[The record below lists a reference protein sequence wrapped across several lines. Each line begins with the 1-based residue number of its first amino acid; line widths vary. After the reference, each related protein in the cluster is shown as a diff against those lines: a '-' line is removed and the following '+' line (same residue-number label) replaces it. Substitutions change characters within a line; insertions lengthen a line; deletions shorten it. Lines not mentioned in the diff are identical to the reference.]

1 MSPSE
6 SCFSPFCHS
15 SSLFPPSTV
24 DIICEANKRLLV
36 AISVPGQYGSTLCP
50 HNRYVVSFAFSGFW
64 EGGLNNANRYCIF
77 VANSLPLH
85 QFYEPNGKVM
95 QLDKLKVS
103 APSVLRLIPDEL
115 LAKLARDTKVDYC
128 AKVLKGERLFYLL
141 VYAFLCADRLS
152 QRKLETVFSS
162 QQFKSLF
169 NFSVDMKVTRSS
181 ISTRL
186 STIGLDFFEQA
197 YELIYNKLSS
207 LYTEKE
213 ISDMYLVRIDSSMV
227 AETCNKLKQ
236 GFTVGRKSEGKDDRR
251 QIKYTMAYDGFAAKL
266 AEVLSEPTYLSEDKA
281 MPKVLEGLIKKD
293 KNHQNLYVFD
303 RGLTAL
309 DSYKKVSQA
318 DAVFVGRINTNR
330 KMKVVRSLMT
340 DETDRDLGKME
351 LTDDVIVHLYNR
363 GHEEDSQEFRVVKA
377 TFKERKNTMR
387 KPSGR
392 ANFKKVEQ
400 DVYFIT
406 NVTNATGELCLT
418 PQEIAETYRRRWDIE
433 VFYRFLKQELSFS
446 HFLSTSDNGIKVIL
460 YMTLITAMLIMIY
473 KRLNGIGY
481 SDAKFCFKLQLED
494 WIIDLNV
501 AIKTCGPEYKKAMQ
515 AVRNRIP

>member
-1 MSPSE
+1 
-6 SCFSPFCHS
+6 
-15 SSLFPPSTV
+15 
-24 DIICEANKRLLV
+24 
-36 AISVPGQYGSTLCP
+36 
-50 HNRYVVSFAFSGFW
+50 
-64 EGGLNNANRYCIF
+64 
-77 VANSLPLH
+77 
-85 QFYEPNGKVM
+85 M

-103 APSVLRLIPDEL
+103 APSVLRMIPDEL

-141 VYAFLCADRLS
+141 VYALLCADRLS
-152 QRKLETVFSS
+152 QRKLEAVFAS

-186 STIGLDFFEQA
+186 STVNLDFFEQA
-197 YELIYNKLSS
+197 YGLLYERLSS

-213 ISDMYLVRIDSSMV
+213 IRDMYLVRIDSSMV
-227 AETCNKLKQ
+227 AETCNKLKA
-236 GFTVGRKSEGKDDRR
+236 GFNVGRKAEGRDDRR
-251 QIKYTMAYDGFAAKL
+251 QIKYTIAYDGFAAKL
-266 AEVLSEPTYLSEDKA
+266 AEVLSEPIYLSEDKA

-303 RGLTAL
+303 RGLMAL
-309 DSYKKVSQA
+309 ANYKKVSLA

-330 KMKVVRSLMT
+330 KMKVVRSLMAE
-340 DETDRDLGKME
+340 DTDRDLGKLE
-351 LTDDVIVHLYNR
+351 LTDDVIVHLYNKE
-363 GHEEDSQEFRVVKA
+363 EEDPQEFRVVKA
-377 TFKERKNTMR
+377 RFKAPTDTARKSPGKTNR
-387 KPSGR
+387 K
-392 ANFKKVEQ
+392 KTEQ
-400 DVYFIT
+400 EVYFIT
-406 NVTNATGELCLT
+406 NVTNDPGKLQLT

-494 WIIDLNV
+494 WIINLNV
-501 AIKTCGPEYKKAMQ
+501 AIKTSGPEYKKAMQ
-515 AVRNRIP
+515 AARDRIP

>member
-1 MSPSE
+1 MTCILPYTH
-6 SCFSPFCHS
+6 F
-15 SSLFPPSTV
+15 L
-24 DIICEANKRLLV
+24 DA
-36 AISVPGQYGSTLCP
+36 
-50 HNRYVVSFAFSGFW
+50 
-64 EGGLNNANRYCIF
+64 GLNNANSYCTF
-77 VANSLPLH
+77 ASNCLPLH
-85 QFYEPNGKVM
+85 QFHEINAKVM

-103 APSVLRLIPDEL
+103 APSVLRMIPDEM

-128 AKVLKGERLFYLL
+128 AKVLKGERLFYLM

-152 QRKLETVFSS
+152 QRKLEVVFAS

-186 STIGLDFFEQA
+186 STINLDFFEQS
-197 YELIYNKLSS
+197 YELLYESLSS

-213 ISDMYLVRIDSSMV
+213 IRDMYLVRIDSSMV
-227 AETCNKLKQ
+227 AETCNKLKE
-236 GFTVGRKSEGKDDRR
+236 GFTVGRKAEGKDDRK
-251 QIKYTMAYDGFAAKL
+251 QIKYTMAYDGFAVKL

-281 MPKVLEGLIKKD
+281 MPKVLDGLIKKD
-293 KNHQNLYVFD
+293 KNHQNLYVLD

-309 DSYKKVSQA
+309 DNYKKVSLA

-340 DETDRDLGKME
+340 EDTDRDLGKLE
-351 LTDDVIVHLYNR
+351 LVDDVIVRLYNQK
-363 GHEEDSQEFRVVKA
+363 HEEDPQEFRVVKA
-377 TFKERKNTMR
+377 R
-387 KPSGR
+387 
-392 ANFKKVEQ
+392 FKKPTNTARKSPRGTNRKKTEQ

-406 NVTNATGELCLT
+406 NVTNEPGKLQLT

-515 AVRNRIP
+515 AVRDRIP

>member
-1 MSPSE
+1 M
-6 SCFSPFCHS
+6 
-15 SSLFPPSTV
+15 
-24 DIICEANKRLLV
+24 
-36 AISVPGQYGSTLCP
+36 
-50 HNRYVVSFAFSGFW
+50 
-64 EGGLNNANRYCIF
+64 
-77 VANSLPLH
+77 
-85 QFYEPNGKVM
+85 
-95 QLDKLKVS
+95 
-103 APSVLRLIPDEL
+103 IPDEL

-141 VYAFLCADRLS
+141 VYALLCADRLS
-152 QRKLETVFSS
+152 QRKLEAVFAS

-186 STIGLDFFEQA
+186 STVNLDFFEQA
-197 YELIYNKLSS
+197 YGLLYERLSS

-213 ISDMYLVRIDSSMV
+213 IRDMYLVRIDSSMV
-227 AETCNKLKQ
+227 AETCNKLKA
-236 GFTVGRKSEGKDDRR
+236 GFTVGRKAEGRDDRK

-266 AEVLSEPTYLSEDKA
+266 AEVLSEPVYLSEDKA

-303 RGLTAL
+303 RGLMAL
-309 DSYKKVSQA
+309 DNYKKASLA

-330 KMKVVRSLMT
+330 RMKLVRSLMT
-340 DETDRDLGKME
+340 EDTDRDLGKLE
-351 LTDDVIVHLYNR
+351 LVDDVIVHLYNQK
-363 GHEEDSQEFRVVKA
+363 HEEDPQEFRVVKA
-377 TFKERKNTMR
+377 RFKEPTDTVRKSPGGTNR
-387 KPSGR
+387 K
-392 ANFKKVEQ
+392 KTEQ
-400 DVYFIT
+400 EVYFIT
-406 NVTNATGELCLT
+406 NVTNEPGKLQLT
-418 PQEIAETYRRRWDIE
+418 PKEIAETYRRRWDIE

-501 AIKTCGPEYKKAMQ
+501 AIKTSGPEYKKAMQ

>member
-1 MSPSE
+1 MSTPK
-6 SCFSPFCHS
+6 CLDANIAFRT
-15 SSLFPPSTV
+15 LL
-24 DIICEANKRLLV
+24 EA
-36 AISVPGQYGSTLCP
+36 
-50 HNRYVVSFAFSGFW
+50 
-64 EGGLNNANRYCIF
+64 GLNNANSYCAF
-77 VANSLPLH
+77 AFDFLPLH
-85 QFYEPNGKVM
+85 LIHEINAKVM

-103 APSVLRLIPDEL
+103 APSVLRMIPDEL

-141 VYAFLCADRLS
+141 VYALLCADRLS
-152 QRKLETVFSS
+152 QRKLEAVFAS

-186 STIGLDFFEQA
+186 STVNLDFFEQA
-197 YELIYNKLSS
+197 YGLLYESLSS

-213 ISDMYLVRIDSSMV
+213 IRDMYLVRIDSSMV
-227 AETCNKLKQ
+227 AETCNKLKK
-236 GFTVGRKSEGKDDRR
+236 GFTVGRKAEGRDDRK

-293 KNHQNLYVFD
+293 KNHQNLYVLD

-309 DSYKKVSQA
+309 DNYKKVSLA
-318 DAVFVGRINTNR
+318 DAAFVGRINTNR
-330 KMKVVRSLMT
+330 KMKIARSLMT
-340 DETDRDLGKME
+340 EDTDRDLGRLE
-351 LTDDVIVHLYNR
+351 LVDDVIVHLYNQK
-363 GHEEDSQEFRVVKA
+363 HEEDPQEFRVVKA
-377 TFKERKNTMR
+377 RFKEPTDTARRSPGGTNRKKT
-387 KPSGR
+387 
-392 ANFKKVEQ
+392 EQ
-400 DVYFIT
+400 EVYFIT
-406 NVTNATGELCLT
+406 NVTNAPGQLQLT
-418 PQEIAETYRRRWDIE
+418 PQEIAEAYRRRWDIE

>member
-1 MSPSE
+1 
-6 SCFSPFCHS
+6 
-15 SSLFPPSTV
+15 
-24 DIICEANKRLLV
+24 
-36 AISVPGQYGSTLCP
+36 
-50 HNRYVVSFAFSGFW
+50 
-64 EGGLNNANRYCIF
+64 
-77 VANSLPLH
+77 
-85 QFYEPNGKVM
+85 M

-103 APSVLRLIPDEL
+103 APSVLRMIPDEL

-141 VYAFLCADRLS
+141 VYALLCADRLS
-152 QRKLETVFSS
+152 QRKLEAVFAS

-186 STIGLDFFEQA
+186 STVNLDFFEQA
-197 YELIYNKLSS
+197 YGLLYERLSS

-213 ISDMYLVRIDSSMV
+213 IRDMYLVRIDSSMV
-227 AETCNKLKQ
+227 AETCNKLKA
-236 GFTVGRKSEGKDDRR
+236 GFTVGRKAEGRDDRR

-266 AEVLSEPTYLSEDKA
+266 AEVLSEPIYLSEDKA

-303 RGLTAL
+303 RGLMAL
-309 DSYKKVSQA
+309 ANYKKVSLA

-340 DETDRDLGKME
+340 EDTDRDLGKLE
-351 LTDDVIVHLYNR
+351 LTDDVIVHLYNKE
-363 GHEEDSQEFRVVKA
+363 EEDPQEFRVVKA
-377 TFKERKNTMR
+377 RFKAPTDTARKSPGKTNR
-387 KPSGR
+387 K
-392 ANFKKVEQ
+392 KTEQ
-400 DVYFIT
+400 EVYFIT
-406 NVTNATGELCLT
+406 NVINAPGKLQLT

-501 AIKTCGPEYKKAMQ
+501 AIKTSGPEYKKAMQ
-515 AVRNRIP
+515 AARDRIP

>member
-1 MSPSE
+1 MSTPK
-6 SCFSPFCHS
+6 CLDANIAFRT
-15 SSLFPPSTV
+15 LL
-24 DIICEANKRLLV
+24 EA
-36 AISVPGQYGSTLCP
+36 
-50 HNRYVVSFAFSGFW
+50 
-64 EGGLNNANRYCIF
+64 GLNNANSYCAF
-77 VANSLPLH
+77 AFDFLPLH
-85 QFYEPNGKVM
+85 LIHEINAKVM

-103 APSVLRLIPDEL
+103 APSVLRMIPDEL

-141 VYAFLCADRLS
+141 VYALLCADRLS
-152 QRKLETVFSS
+152 QRKLEAVFAS

-169 NFSVDMKVTRSS
+169 NFSVDMKVMRSS

-186 STIGLDFFEQA
+186 ATVNLDFFEQA
-197 YELIYNKLSS
+197 YGLLYESLSS

-213 ISDMYLVRIDSSMV
+213 IRDMYLVRIDSSMV
-227 AETCNKLKQ
+227 AETCNKLKK
-236 GFTVGRKSEGKDDRR
+236 GFTVGRKAEGRDDRK

-293 KNHQNLYVFD
+293 KNHQNLYVLD

-309 DSYKKVSQA
+309 DNYKKVSLA
-318 DAVFVGRINTNR
+318 DAAFVGRINTNR
-330 KMKVVRSLMT
+330 KMKIARSLMT
-340 DETDRDLGKME
+340 EDTDRDLGRLE
-351 LTDDVIVHLYNR
+351 LVDDVIVHLYNQK
-363 GHEEDSQEFRVVKA
+363 HEEDPQEFRVVKA
-377 TFKERKNTMR
+377 RFKEPTDTARRSPGGTNRKKT
-387 KPSGR
+387 
-392 ANFKKVEQ
+392 EQ
-400 DVYFIT
+400 EVYFIT
-406 NVTNATGELCLT
+406 NVTNEPGKLQLT
-418 PQEIAETYRRRWDIE
+418 PQEIAEAYRRRWDIE

>member
-1 MSPSE
+1 MSTPK
-6 SCFSPFCHS
+6 C
-15 SSLFPPSTV
+15 L
-24 DIICEANKRLLV
+24 DAII
-36 AISVPGQYGSTLCP
+36 
-50 HNRYVVSFAFSGFW
+50 AFSANL
-64 EGGLNNANRYCIF
+64 EAGLNNANSYCAF
-77 VANSLPLH
+77 ASNCLPLH
-85 QFYEPNGKVM
+85 LFHEINAKVM

-103 APSVLRLIPDEL
+103 APLVLRMIPDEM

-152 QRKLETVFSS
+152 QRKLEAVFAG
-162 QQFKSLF
+162 QHFKALF

-186 STIGLDFFEQA
+186 STINLDFFEQA
-197 YELIYNKLSS
+197 YELLYERLSS

-213 ISDMYLVRIDSSMV
+213 IRDMYLVRIDSSMV
-227 AETCNKLKQ
+227 AETCNKLKE
-236 GFTVGRKSEGKDDRR
+236 GFTVGRKAEGRDDRK

-266 AEVLSEPTYLSEDKA
+266 AEVLSKPTYLSEDMA
-281 MPKVLEGLIKKD
+281 MPKVLDGLIKKD
-293 KNHQNLYVFD
+293 KNHQNLYVLD

-309 DSYKKVSQA
+309 DNYKKVSQA

-330 KMKVVRSLMT
+330 RMKVVRSLMAE
-340 DETDRDLGKME
+340 DTDRDLGKLE
-351 LTDDVIVHLYNR
+351 LTDDVIVHLYDQK
-363 GHEEDSQEFRVVKA
+363 HKEDSQEFRVVKA
-377 TFKERKNTMR
+377 MFKKPTNTARKS
-387 KPSGR
+387 PSG
-392 ANFKKVEQ
+392 ANRKKTEQ

-406 NVTNATGELCLT
+406 NVTNAPGKIQLK
-418 PQEIAETYRRRWDIE
+418 PQEIAEAYRRRWDIE

-473 KRLNGIGY
+473 KRMNGIGY
-481 SDAKFCFKLQLED
+481 SEAKFCFKLQLED
-494 WIIDLNV
+494 WVIDLNV

>member
-1 MSPSE
+1 
-6 SCFSPFCHS
+6 
-15 SSLFPPSTV
+15 
-24 DIICEANKRLLV
+24 
-36 AISVPGQYGSTLCP
+36 
-50 HNRYVVSFAFSGFW
+50 
-64 EGGLNNANRYCIF
+64 
-77 VANSLPLH
+77 
-85 QFYEPNGKVM
+85 M

-103 APSVLRLIPDEL
+103 APSVLRMIPDEL
-115 LAKLARDTKVDYC
+115 LAKLAASTKVDYC

-152 QRKLETVFSS
+152 QRKLEAVFAS

-186 STIGLDFFEQA
+186 STIGLDFFVQA
-197 YELIYNKLSS
+197 YELIYSRLSS

-213 ISDMYLVRIDSSMV
+213 IREMYLVRIDSSMV

-236 GFTVGRKSEGKDDRR
+236 GFTVGRKAKGRDDRK

-266 AEVLSEPTYLSEDKA
+266 AEVLSEPTYLSEDMA

-293 KNHQNLYVFD
+293 KNHQNLYVLD
-303 RGLTAL
+303 RGLMAL
-309 DSYKKVSQA
+309 DNYKKVSLA

-340 DETDRDLGKME
+340 EDTDRDLGRLK
-351 LTDDVIVHLYNR
+351 LVDDVIVHLYNQK
-363 GHEEDSQEFRVVKA
+363 HEEDLQEFRVVKA
-377 TFKERKNTMR
+377 RFKEPTNTARKSPGGTNR
-387 KPSGR
+387 K
-392 ANFKKVEQ
+392 KTEQ

-406 NVTNATGELCLT
+406 NVTNEPGKLQLT
-418 PQEIAETYRRRWDIE
+418 PQEIAETYKRRWDIE

>member
-1 MSPSE
+1 MSTPKCLDANIAFQTLLE
-6 SCFSPFCHS
+6 S
-15 SSLFPPSTV
+15 
-24 DIICEANKRLLV
+24 
-36 AISVPGQYGSTLCP
+36 
-50 HNRYVVSFAFSGFW
+50 
-64 EGGLNNANRYCIF
+64 GLNNANSYCAF
-77 VANSLPLH
+77 ASNCLPLH
-85 QFYEPNGKVM
+85 LFHEINAKVM

-103 APSVLRLIPDEL
+103 APSVLRLIPDEM

-152 QRKLETVFSS
+152 QRKLEAVFAS

-186 STIGLDFFEQA
+186 STINLDFFEQS
-197 YELIYNKLSS
+197 YELLYERLSS

-213 ISDMYLVRIDSSMV
+213 IRDMYLVRIDSSMV
-227 AETCNKLKQ
+227 AETCNKLKE
-236 GFTVGRKSEGKDDRR
+236 GFTVGRKAEGKDDRK

-293 KNHQNLYVFD
+293 KNHQNLYVLD

-309 DSYKKVSQA
+309 DNYKKVSLA

-340 DETDRDLGKME
+340 EDTDRDLGRLE
-351 LTDDVIVHLYNR
+351 LVDDVIVHLYNQK
-363 GHEEDSQEFRVVKA
+363 HEEDPQEFRVVKA
-377 TFKERKNTMR
+377 RFKEPTNTARKSPGGTNR
-387 KPSGR
+387 K
-392 ANFKKVEQ
+392 KTEQ

-406 NVTNATGELCLT
+406 NVTNEPGKLQLT

-494 WIIDLNV
+494 WVIDLNV

>member
-1 MSPSE
+1 
-6 SCFSPFCHS
+6 
-15 SSLFPPSTV
+15 
-24 DIICEANKRLLV
+24 
-36 AISVPGQYGSTLCP
+36 
-50 HNRYVVSFAFSGFW
+50 
-64 EGGLNNANRYCIF
+64 
-77 VANSLPLH
+77 
-85 QFYEPNGKVM
+85 M

-103 APSVLRLIPDEL
+103 APSVLRMIPDEL
-115 LAKLARDTKVDYC
+115 LAELAKDTKVDYC

-141 VYAFLCADRLS
+141 VYALLCADRLS
-152 QRKLETVFSS
+152 QRKLEAVFAS

-186 STIGLDFFEQA
+186 STVNLDFFEQA
-197 YELIYNKLSS
+197 YGLIYERLSS

-213 ISDMYLVRIDSSMV
+213 IRDMYLVRIDSSMV
-227 AETCNKLKQ
+227 AETCNKLKE
-236 GFTVGRKSEGKDDRR
+236 GFTVGRKAEGRNDRK

-266 AEVLSEPTYLSEDKA
+266 AEVLSKPTYLSEDKA

-293 KNHQNLYVFD
+293 KNHQNLYVLD
-303 RGLTAL
+303 RGLSAL
-309 DSYKKVSQA
+309 DNYKKVSQA
-318 DAVFVGRINTNR
+318 DAMFVGRINTNR

-340 DETDRDLGKME
+340 EDTDRDLGKLE
-351 LTDDVIVHLYNR
+351 LTDDVIVHLYNKER
-363 GHEEDSQEFRVVKA
+363 EEDPHEFRVVKA
-377 TFKERKNTMR
+377 RFKEPTNTARKSPRGTNR
-387 KPSGR
+387 K
-392 ANFKKVEQ
+392 KTEQ

-406 NVTNATGELCLT
+406 NVTNEPGKLQLK
-418 PQEIAETYRRRWDIE
+418 PQEIAEAYRRRWDIE

-473 KRLNGIGY
+473 KRLNDIGY
-481 SDAKFCFKLQLED
+481 SEAKFCFKLQLED

-515 AVRNRIP
+515 AVRNKIP

>member
-1 MSPSE
+1 
-6 SCFSPFCHS
+6 
-15 SSLFPPSTV
+15 
-24 DIICEANKRLLV
+24 
-36 AISVPGQYGSTLCP
+36 
-50 HNRYVVSFAFSGFW
+50 
-64 EGGLNNANRYCIF
+64 
-77 VANSLPLH
+77 
-85 QFYEPNGKVM
+85 M

-103 APSVLRLIPDEL
+103 APAVLRMIPDEL
-115 LAKLARDTKVDYC
+115 LAKLARNTKVDYC
-128 AKVLKGERLFYLL
+128 AKVLKG
-141 VYAFLCADRLS
+141 YALLCADRLS
-152 QRKLETVFSS
+152 QRKLEAVFAS
-162 QQFKSLF
+162 QHFKSLF

-186 STIGLDFFEQA
+186 STVNLDFFEQA
-197 YELIYNKLSS
+197 YGLLYERFSS

-213 ISDMYLVRIDSSMV
+213 IRDMYLVRIDSSMV
-227 AETCNKLKQ
+227 AETCNKLKA
-236 GFTVGRKSEGKDDRR
+236 GFTVGRKAEGRDDRR

-266 AEVLSEPTYLSEDKA
+266 AEVLSEPVYLSEDKA

-303 RGLTAL
+303 RGLMAL
-309 DSYKKVSQA
+309 DNYKKVSLA
-318 DAVFVGRINTNR
+318 DAAFVGRINTNR

-340 DETDRDLGKME
+340 EDTDRDLGKLE
-351 LTDDVIVHLYNR
+351 LTDDVIVHLYNKE
-363 GHEEDSQEFRVVKA
+363 EEDPQEFRVVKA
-377 TFKERKNTMR
+377 RFKAPTDTARKSPGKTNR
-387 KPSGR
+387 K
-392 ANFKKVEQ
+392 KTEQ
-400 DVYFIT
+400 EVYFIT
-406 NVTNATGELCLT
+406 NVTNAPGKLQLT

-501 AIKTCGPEYKKAMQ
+501 AIKTSGPEYKKAMQ
-515 AVRNRIP
+515 AARDRIP

>member
-1 MSPSE
+1 M
-6 SCFSPFCHS
+6 
-15 SSLFPPSTV
+15 
-24 DIICEANKRLLV
+24 
-36 AISVPGQYGSTLCP
+36 
-50 HNRYVVSFAFSGFW
+50 
-64 EGGLNNANRYCIF
+64 
-77 VANSLPLH
+77 
-85 QFYEPNGKVM
+85 
-95 QLDKLKVS
+95 
-103 APSVLRLIPDEL
+103 IPDEL

-141 VYAFLCADRLS
+141 VYALLCADRLS
-152 QRKLETVFSS
+152 QRKLEAVFAS

-186 STIGLDFFEQA
+186 STVNLDFFEQA
-197 YELIYNKLSS
+197 YGLLYERLSS

-213 ISDMYLVRIDSSMV
+213 IRDMYLVRIDSSMV
-227 AETCNKLKQ
+227 AETCNKLKA
-236 GFTVGRKSEGKDDRR
+236 GFTVGRKAEGRDDRK

-266 AEVLSEPTYLSEDKA
+266 AEVLSEPVYLSEDKA

-303 RGLTAL
+303 RGLMAL
-309 DSYKKVSQA
+309 DNYKKASLS

-330 KMKVVRSLMT
+330 RMKLVRSLMT
-340 DETDRDLGKME
+340 EDTDRDLGKLE
-351 LTDDVIVHLYNR
+351 LVDDVIVHLYNQK
-363 GHEEDSQEFRVVKA
+363 HEEDPQEFRVVKA
-377 TFKERKNTMR
+377 RFKEPTDTVRKSPGGTNR
-387 KPSGR
+387 K
-392 ANFKKVEQ
+392 KTEQ
-400 DVYFIT
+400 EVYFIT
-406 NVTNATGELCLT
+406 NVTNEPGKLQLT
-418 PQEIAETYRRRWDIE
+418 PKEIAETYRRRWDIE

-501 AIKTCGPEYKKAMQ
+501 AIKTSGPEYKKAMQ